1 MTSRVLILLAPVLL
15 AGCASVGEMPPRPEI
30 AVPDSFVFAPD
41 YEGTEADGLRSLL
54 PHDSAA
60 FKALLARAE
69 DAPDLA
75 IAVARIDAARAVT
88 ARAKAER
95 RPSVDASASAQ
106 RVRSNPSQFGNI
118 PGVDSSRFSIG
129 ADISAAWDLDLFGR
143 LKASQ
148 HAAQRRLDAA
158 GFDAEAVRI
167 AVTSEIAAAVVDW
180 QNIAAQR
187 AQIEANLAAAKE
199 RAGLVR
205 SRVRAGLNPE
215 LDAMRADAVVEGL
228 AAQLAPLSGEEVQ
241 VASRMVALTGANT
254 EAVIAD
260 LNLSREQWAGG
271 SAPQTAP
278 SVLIAT
284 RPDVQAAAARLAAG
298 DADLAATAAK
308 RFPRFTLSSALGLLA
323 FSVGGLFDSDAITGS
338 LGAGIA
344 GPLLDFGRIQAEI
357 DGSKAQTRIA
367 FEELR
372 KASFTALGEAESS
385 FGQLAAADREAELL
399 ERQAAR
405 EADVAKVSASRYRAG
420 LESLIAVLDQDRVAY
435 QARQQAVAAKG
446 RAARARLAL
455 WQSLGGPGLSQLF
468 ETEAAPAIR

>member
-1 MTSRVLILLAPVLL
+1 MSRHRLILLSPMLLL

-30 AVPDSFVFAPD
+30 AVPDSFIFAPA
-41 YEGTEADGLRSLL
+41 EQGSEADGFRSLL
-54 PHDSAA
+54 PSDNAA

-88 ARAKAER
+88 SRAKAER
-95 RPSVDASASAQ
+95 LPSVDASASAQ
-106 RVRSNPSQFGNI
+106 EARSNPSQFGNI
-118 PGVDSSRFSIG
+118 PGVDASRFSISGSIG
-129 ADISAAWDLDLFGR
+129 ATWELDLFGR

-148 HAAQRRLDAA
+148 RAAQRRLDAA

-187 AQIEANLAAAKE
+187 TQIEANLTAAKD
-199 RAGLVR
+199 RAGLVG
-205 SRVRAGLNPE
+205 SRVRAGLNPG

-228 AAQLAPLSGEEVQ
+228 AAQLAPLAGQEAE
-241 VASRMVALTGANT
+241 VASRMVALTGASAD
-254 EAVIAD
+254 AVIAD
-260 LNLSREQWAGG
+260 LNLSRDQWQGG
-271 SAPQTAP
+271 LAPRTAP

-284 RPDVQAAAARLAAG
+284 RPDVQASAARLAAS

-308 RFPRFTLSSALGLLA
+308 RFPRFTLSSSLGLLA
-323 FSVGGLFDSDAITGS
+323 FSLGGLFDSNAITGS

-372 KASFTALGEAESS
+372 KASFTAFGEAESG
-385 FGQLAAADREAELL
+385 FGQLAAADREAQLL
-399 ERQAAR
+399 EAQATR

-420 LESLIAVLDQDRVAY
+420 LESLISVLDQDRVAY

-455 WQSLGGPGLSQLF
+455 WQSLGGPGVSQLF
-468 ETEAAPAIR
+468 SRSEPGTQ